1 MVERLFRL
9 KENQTTFRTEVLAGV
24 TTFMTMAYILF
35 VQPAVLSQDFAG
47 NPTGLSPEAVLFA
60 TCTAAFLGCVLMGL
74 AANYP
79 IAQAPGM
86 GENFF
91 FVTVVMGLTAAGFSE
106 SWKVALGVTLLAG
119 LAFLFLCL
127 LGFQSAMVDA
137 ISPSLKNGIAVGI
150 GFFICFIGLKGA
162 GLVIESPGTAVR
174 LNPDVTDPG
183 VLIFLVG
190 LIVIGVFS
198 ALQVRG
204 AILWG
209 ILVDAVIALLAGQ
222 LKWHGVLGVPREVAL
237 FSFDFGW
244 MAHPE
249 TYLKVL
255 PYIVVFFFMDVFDT
269 AGTLI
274 GVGEQAGFIQGNR
287 LPRAKEAFLADAMA
301 TMAGSCLGTSTVTSY
316 IESSA
321 GVAYG
326 GRTGLAAV
334 TTGVLFLLALFFTPV
349 ARSLGEYLPITAPA
363 LFFVGCMMAR
373 NMRRIEWED
382 YTEAL
387 PSFFIMTG
395 IPFFYNISDGIA
407 AGLVTYPILKL
418 LAGKAREVSPVLYV
432 VALLFV
438 LRYVFFP
445 V

>member
-9 KENQTTFRTEVLAGV
+9 TENQTTFRTEILAGV

-35 VQPAVLSQDFAG
+35 VQPSVLSRDFAG

-60 TCTAAFLGCVLMGL
+60 TCVAAFLGCLLMGL
-74 AANYP
+74 LANYP

-91 FVTVVMGLTAAGFSE
+91 FVTVVMGLGAAGFSE
-106 SWKVALGVTLLAG
+106 SWKVALGITLLAG
-119 LAFLFLCL
+119 LVFLLLCL
-127 LGFQSAMVDA
+127 LGFQSALLDA

-150 GFFICFIGLKGA
+150 GLFICFIGLKST

-174 LNPDVTDPG
+174 LNPNVTDPG
-183 VLIFLVG
+183 ILIFLLG
-190 LIVIGVFS
+190 LLAMAVLTS
-198 ALQVRG
+198 LHVRG

-209 ILVDAVIALLAGQ
+209 IVTSATIALLAGQ
-222 LKWHGVLGVPREVAL
+222 LEWHGVVGFPRDLAL

-244 MAHPE
+244 MTRPG
-249 TYLKVL
+249 TYLTVL
-255 PYIVVFFFMDVFDT
+255 PYIVVFLFMDVFDT

-274 GVGEQAGFIQGNR
+274 GVGEQGGFIQENR
-287 LPRAKEAFLADAMA
+287 LPRAKQALLSDAVA
-301 TMAGSCLGTSTVTSY
+301 TVAGSCLGTSTVTSY
-316 IESSA
+316 VESSA

-326 GRTGLAAV
+326 GRTGLVTV
-334 TTGVLFLLALFFTPV
+334 TTGVLFLLALFFTPL
-349 ARSLGEYLPITAPA
+349 ARTLGEYPPITAPA
-363 LFFVGCMMAR
+363 LFYVGCMMAR
-373 NMRRIEWED
+373 NMRNIDWED
-382 YTEAL
+382 VTEAI

-395 IPFFYNISDGIA
+395 IPFFHNISDGIA
-407 AGLVTYPILKL
+407 AGLVLYPILKL
-418 LAGKAREVSPVLYV
+418 LAGKGRHLSVVHYV
-432 VALLFV
+432 VALVFV

>member
-60 TCTAAFLGCVLMGL
+60 TCVAAFLGCLLMGL
-74 AANYP
+74 LANYP

-106 SWKVALGVTLLAG
+106 SWKVALGITLLAG
-119 LAFLFLCL
+119 LLFLLLCL
-127 LGFQSAMVDA
+127 LGFQSAIIDA

-150 GFFICFIGLKGA
+150 GLFICFIGLKGA

-183 VLIFLVG
+183 VLIFLTG
-190 LIVIGVFS
+190 LIATGVL
-198 ALQVRG
+198 AARHVRG

-209 ILVDAVIALLAGQ
+209 ILINATVALLTGQ
-222 LKWHGVLGVPREVAL
+222 LEWQGVVGFPREVAL

-244 MAHPE
+244 MARPE
-249 TYLKVL
+249 TYLTVL
-255 PYIVVFFFMDVFDT
+255 PYVVVFLFMDVFDT

-274 GVGEQAGFIQGNR
+274 GVGEQAGFMQGNR
-287 LPRAKEAFLADAMA
+287 LPRAKQALLSDAIA
-301 TMAGSCLGTSTVTSY
+301 TVAGSCLGTSTVTSY
-316 IESSA
+316 IESSS
-321 GVAYG
+321 GVACG
-326 GRTGLAAV
+326 GRTGLVAV
-334 TTGVLFLLALFFTPV
+334 TTGLLFLLALFFAPL
-349 ARSLGEYLPITAPA
+349 ARSLGGYPPITAPA
-363 LFFVGCMMAR
+363 LFFVGCMMAG
-373 NMRRIEWED
+373 NMRRIEWGD
-382 YTEAL
+382 YTEAI

-418 LAGKAREVSPVLYV
+418 LAGKGRELSPVLYV
-432 VALLFV
+432 VALLFI